1 MRMEGQTFL
10 KTLHVQ
16 NLLSYGSEGIT
27 IDLAP
32 LNVLIGPNASGKSN
46 IIESISLLQAMPG
59 NFAAP
64 IRASGGIDNWLWKGN
79 NGANAP
85 PSATLE
91 VIASFPIG
99 MMPLRYRMTFTMV
112 NQRLEIVD
120 EAIENEVPVG
130 NNPDTYFFYRYQQGF
145 PVLNVRTTLEDEAG
159 SDRGRTRRSLKRED
173 MKPDQSVLSQ
183 RKDPDLYPE
192 LTYLG
197 NQFAA
202 IRFYREWNLGRG
214 TEPRKPQKPDG
225 PDDFL
230 EEDARNL
237 GLVLNTL
244 QHTSST
250 KQEIIAY
257 LQMFYPLAEDITTR
271 IHGGTVQ
278 LFVHERGLR
287 EPVPATRLSDGTL
300 RYLCLLAVLCHPAPP
315 PLICLE
321 EPELGLHP
329 DILPTIAELLTAA
342 SRRTQLIVTT
352 HSDVLVSALSDIPQA
367 ILVCERDDQGS
378 MLHRLDQQQLQEW
391 LEDYT
396 LGELWRM
403 GEIGGNRW

>member
-315 PLICLE
+315 
-321 EPELGLHP
+321 
-329 DILPTIAELLTAA
+329 TA
-342 SRRTQLIVTT
+342 
-352 HSDVLVSALSDIPQA
+352 HLS
-367 ILVCERDDQGS
+367 
-378 MLHRLDQQQLQEW
+378 
-391 LEDYT
+391 
-396 LGELWRM
+396 
-403 GEIGGNRW
+403 